1 MEQDRLLGHENKTA
15 LENET
20 ELLQQAAQGNAN
32 AFALLYS
39 HYRSLVYRFIYKY
52 LKSPQLTEDLTQ
64 EIFLKVWENHQ
75 ALTDRYAFRSY
86 LFTISRNH
94 TLNFLKRASIDNTAK
109 SLIISNYRPADS
121 LEDELQ
127 AKDYLAYLQTILAT
141 LTPQSRKVF
150 LLCRQE
156 YKTYDEAAE
165 ILGISRSAVKKHMIK
180 SMKVLSDSVK
190 RDLGIPLGLFLTI
203 FLK

>member
-1 MEQDRLLGHENKTA
+1 MTPKTG

-20 ELLQQAAQGNAN
+20 ELLQQAANGDAN

-52 LKSPQLTEDLTQ
+52 LKSPQLTDDLTQ
-64 EIFLKVWENHQ
+64 EIFLKVWENKE
-75 ALTDRYAFRSY
+75 ALTDRQAFKSY

-94 TLNFLKRASIDNTAK
+94 TLNFLKRASIDSTAK
-109 SLIISNYRPADS
+109 SVIINSYSPSDS
-121 LEDELQ
+121 LEEELQ
-127 AKDYLAYLQTILAT
+127 TKDYLAYLQSILVT
-141 LTPQSRKVF
+141 LSPQSREVF
-150 LLCRQE
+150 RLCRQE

-180 SMKVLSDSVK
+180 SMKVLGDAVK
-190 RDLGIPLGLFLTI
+190 RDLGIPLGIFLTVL
-203 FLK
+203 LK